1 MRKYSKTI
9 GALAAASTL
18 VAGTAMAEIEG
29 EVSVS
34 YTNMYEFRFVDLGN
48 DLVTAAVD
56 VATEAGPFGLSAGAW
71 YASWDTP
78 GAPGNVG
85 FNSDE
90 LDLYAAAS
98 YAIGDLSFELGYI
111 YYYFPDIPTGG
122 VSNTQEVYL
131 GVSYDFSFGL
141 SLASTLYY
149 DFDEFDGLYVD
160 TNIGYTW
167 EINECLALELGAGFG
182 YADGHGLQATS
193 TPLVGVRT
201 GTKDGFQGWY
211 ATAALPWEFRE
222 GVTLTPYVKY
232 TDGDSD
238 LATDLYGNGGQEY
251 LVAGVSLAVGF

>member
-1 MRKYSKTI
+1 MRKISKTV

-18 VAGTAMAEIEG
+18 VAGNAMAEIEG

-78 GAPGNVG
+78 TVG
-85 FNSDE
+85 GVGVNSDE

-98 YAIGDLSFELGYI
+98 YSIGDLSLELGYI
-111 YYYFPDIPTGG
+111 YYYFPDIPTPG
-122 VSNTQEVYL
+122 VSNTQEVYFSV
-131 GVSYDFSFGL
+131 GYDFSFGL

-149 DFDEFDGLYVD
+149 DFDQFDGLYVD
-160 TNIGYTW
+160 TGISYT
-167 EINECLALELGAGFG
+167 IDFNECLALELGAGFG
-182 YADGHGLQATS
+182 YADGHGLQARS
-193 TPLVGVRT
+193 AIRGGT
-201 GTKDGFQGWY
+201 GTKDGYQGY
-211 ATAALPWEFRE
+211 YVSAALPWAFRE

-232 TDGDSD
+232 TNGDGD
-238 LATDLYGNGGQEY
+238 LATDFYGTGGQDY

>member
-78 GAPGNVG
+78 NNNAGA
-85 FNSDE
+85 NSDE

-98 YAIGDLSFELGYI
+98 YAIGDLSLELGYI
-111 YYYFPDIPTGG
+111 YYYFPDTGG
-122 VSNTQEVYL
+122 DFDTQEVYL
-131 GVSYDFSFGL
+131 GVSYDLSFGL

-149 DFDEFDGLYVD
+149 DFDQNDGLYVD
-160 TNIGYTW
+160 SNIGYSW

-182 YADGHGLQATS
+182 YADGHGLQLPS
-193 TPLVGVRT
+193 TPLVGSRT

-222 GVTLTPYVKY
+222 GVTLTPYLKY

-251 LVAGVSLAVGF
+251 VVAGVSLAVGF

>member
-1 MRKYSKTI
+1 MRKYSKTV

-48 DLVTAAVD
+48 DLVSAAVD

-71 YASWDTP
+71 YASWD
-78 GAPGNVG
+78 APGIAGALGANA
-85 FNSDE
+85 DE

-98 YAIGDLSFELGYI
+98 YEIAGFSLELGYI
-111 YYYFPDIPTGG
+111 YYYFPDVPTGG
-122 VSNTQEVYL
+122 VSNTQEVY
-131 GVSYDFSFGL
+131 FSVGYELPFGL
-141 SLASTLYY
+141 ALASTLYY
-149 DFDEFDGLYVD
+149 DFDQFDGLYVD
-160 TNIGYTW
+160 TSIGYTW

-182 YADGHGLQATS
+182 YADGHGLQARS
-193 TPLVGVRT
+193 AIRGGT

-222 GVTLTPYVKY
+222 GVTLTPYIKY
-232 TDGDSD
+232 TDGDGD
-238 LATDLYGNGGQEY
+238 LATDLYGTGGQEY
-251 LVAGVSLAVGF
+251 LIAGVSLAVGF